1 MSMQNKYAVVSGAG
15 KGIGKTIAITLAA
28 NGYTVIASSRTQADL
43 DSLAQINP
51 NIIPFAADLS
61 TEHGVESLVHYIKQ
75 YCGTPQVIVNNLGVF
90 AVDTMVDAN
99 TDILEAQM
107 QVNFWSTYR
116 LTTPFVPAMAERGTG
131 HIVNICSIAS
141 IEAVPYASSY
151 SISKHAQLGFSR
163 VLQSDLKGKGVFV
176 TSIIPGNVDTPSWD
190 GFTRDRSNFLQP
202 QQIADLVM
210 AELNANRSNEI
221 VIRNA

>member
-1 MSMQNKYAVVSGAG
+1 MANNKLIRDFCDIFTPSIDVF
-15 KGIGKTIAITLAA
+15 
-28 NGYTVIASSRTQADL
+28 
-43 DSLAQINP
+43 P

-90 AVDTMVDAN
+90 VADDMVYAN
-99 TDILEAQM
+99 TDILEQQM

-116 LTTPFVPAMAERGTG
+116 LTTPFVSAMAERGTG

-163 VLQSDLKGKGVFV
+163 TLQSDLKGKGVFV
-176 TSIIPGNVDTPSWD
+176 TSIIPGNVDTPSWE
-190 GFTRDRSNFLQP
+190 GSTADRSNFLQP
-202 QQIADLVM
+202 QQIADLVLE
-210 AELNANRSNEI
+210 ELNASHSNEI
-221 VIRNA
+221 VIRND

>member
-1 MSMQNKYAVVSGAG
+1 MQNKYAVVSGAG

-90 AVDTMVDAN
+90 VADDMVYAN
-99 TDILEAQM
+99 TDILEQQM

-116 LTTPFVPAMAERGTG
+116 LTTPFVSAMAERGTG

-163 VLQSDLKGKGVFV
+163 TLQSDLKGKGVFV
-176 TSIIPGNVDTPSWD
+176 TSIIPGNVDTPSWE
-190 GFTRDRSNFLQP
+190 GSTADRSNFLQP
-202 QQIADLVM
+202 QQIADLVLE
-210 AELNANRSNEI
+210 ELNASHSNEI
-221 VIRNA
+221 VIRND